1 MFAKIGVKKIKTG
14 VFLLKMQKIKTY
26 SCRQMQNEELYV
38 FIFGI
43 FNKKMAILIFFT
55 PPIYSLYSIT

>member
-1 MFAKIGVKKIKTG
+1 
-14 VFLLKMQKIKTY
+14 MQKIKTY

-43 FNKKMAILIFFT
+43 FNKKMAILIFYT
-55 PPIYSLYSIT
+55 SYL